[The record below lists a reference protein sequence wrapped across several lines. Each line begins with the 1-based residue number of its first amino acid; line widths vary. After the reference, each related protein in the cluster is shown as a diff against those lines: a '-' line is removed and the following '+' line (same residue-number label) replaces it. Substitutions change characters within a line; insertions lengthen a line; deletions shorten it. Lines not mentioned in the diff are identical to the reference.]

1 MSGIL
6 LGLLGGGFIGVSD
19 CVARFTAQRT
29 SLSVLILYVMGIST
43 VLMTVWFLAFGDW
56 PRWDFYSW
64 SVSFLSGFLNLAALL
79 FCIRLWHAGR
89 YPSLLLP
96 PQPFR

>member
-43 VLMTVWFLAFGDW
+43 VVMTVWFLA
-56 PRWDFYSW
+56 
-64 SVSFLSGFLNLAALL
+64 
-79 FCIRLWHAGR
+79 
-89 YPSLLLP
+89 
-96 PQPFR
+96 

>member
-29 SLSVLILYVMGIST
+29 SLSVLILYVMGISS
-43 VLMTVWFLAFGDW
+43 VLMTVWFLASGDW
-56 PRWDFYSW
+56 PRWDFT
-64 SVSFLSGFLNLAALL
+64 V
-79 FCIRLWHAGR
+79 GR
-89 YPSLLLP
+89 FHFFPDSSIL
-96 PQPFR
+96 RH